1 MTTTLTAPN
10 PILETPPP
18 APGRLERA
26 DSPEAGPSWIALGDG
41 VELWAAA
48 DGPRC
53 RELLTGR
60 AVAMVAALHRSLS
73 PQRDELLAAR
83 LERQKRWDA
92 GDLPGYL
99 PKDSEA
105 VVGDWTVAEVPADL
119 RRRRV
124 EITGPVNDPKMV
136 IKMLSRNELG
146 HRADCAMVDFEDSMK
161 PTWDHIVEGVHNVI
175 GAAEKNLTYV
185 KPARGSQ
192 PERPYAV
199 DPEDMAKLWVRVRG
213 MHLTESNV
221 RVDGEPVAA
230 GLFDLALC
238 LLHAAPPQV
247 TRGET
252 PAFYV
257 PKCEHFLE
265 ARWWQQLFVEA
276 QEQAGLPVGTLRA
289 TFLIE
294 TLPAAFQ
301 IEEILYEIRQHAAG
315 LNVGRWDKIFSD
327 IKVLKAHPDRV
338 MADRASIG
346 MGRPWMKAYAERL
359 IRICHRRGAYAIGG
373 MSAFT
378 PGKTA
383 ELRQHQ
389 VSKVLE
395 DKHFE
400 FALGHDGCWVS
411 HPYFI
416 GPALEAFPADQ
427 QLSKTLDASA
437 DYPDLL
443 PRSTP
448 PHTMDGLRTNVRV
461 GIAYLE
467 GWRRGLG
474 CVAWDHLMEDL
485 ATLEISRAQ
494 VWQWCR
500 HRIELDD
507 GQRVTPELVR
517 EVFDQELDKIR
528 AELDHDLGA
537 ATTRAEQAKASFQ
550 AAAQEAAE
558 IFLEPDLRDFLTL
571 TSPFQDRT

>member
-1 MTTTLTAPN
+1 MSPILTA
-10 PILETPPP
+10 TKP
-18 APGRLERA
+18 APKVESPLRSVQTQPPWIQLGHGLELR
-26 DSPEAGPSWIALGDG
+26 PQ
-41 VELWAAA
+41 A
-48 DGPRC
+48 DGPRV
-53 RELLTGR
+53 RALLTEP
-60 AVAMVAALHRSLS
+60 AVSMVAALHRSLS
-73 PQRDELLAAR
+73 RERAELLAAR
-83 LERQKRWDA
+83 VSVQKRWDE
-92 GDLPGYL
+92 GDLPTYFS
-99 PKDSEA
+99 KDSEA
-105 VVGDWTVAEVPADL
+105 VRGGWSVAEVPADL
-119 RRRRV
+119 RCRRV

-136 IKMLSRNELG
+136 IKMLSRNEFG

-161 PTWDHIVEGVHNVI
+161 PLWNHVIDGIHNVA
-175 GAAEKNLTYV
+175 GAAGKDLRFV
-185 KPARGSQ
+185 KPAKGKQ
-192 PERPYAV
+192 PERHYTL
-199 DPEDMAKLWVRVRG
+199 DENDMAKLWVRVRG
-213 MHLTESNV
+213 LHLTESNV

-238 LLHAAPPQV
+238 LLHGAPPQV
-247 TRGET
+247 ARGET

-265 ARWWQQLFVEA
+265 ARWWERLFVEA
-276 QEQAGLPVGTLRA
+276 QQLMALPVGTLRA

-327 IKVLKAHPDRV
+327 IKVLKAHRDRV
-338 MADRASIG
+338 MADRSSIG
-346 MGRPWMKAYAERL
+346 MSRPWMKSYAERL

-378 PGKTA
+378 PGKTP

-416 GPALEAFPADQ
+416 GPALEAFPAEN
-427 QLSKTLDASA
+427 QLNKTLDPSV

-443 PRSTP
+443 PRATP
-448 PHTMDGLRTNVRV
+448 PYTLDGLRTNVRV

-474 CVAWDHLMEDL
+474 CVAWDDLMEDL

-500 HRIELDD
+500 HQIQLAD
-507 GQRVTPELVR
+507 GPAVTPELVR
-517 EVFDQELDKIR
+517 EVFDQELQTIC
-528 AELDHDLGA
+528 AELDQQLGKN
-537 ATTRAEQAKASFQ
+537 AEQTKASFK
-550 AAAQEAAE
+550 AAAREAEE
-558 IFLEPDLRDFLTL
+558 IFLEPELREFLAL
-571 TSPFQDRT
+571 E